1 MEKAIIDLK
10 EIKETLAV
18 EKETYN
24 NGGESDDIVLGW
36 IEALEY
42 VLRITKVQLNPIL
55 QIEEMARSWSD
66 DDQYALDVQRAIGNL
81 EYSIGKHNGVSG
93 ISGGYCMI
101 EILDKSTDV
110 FDDHKEEEIDNFHLS
125 ITFGVKSDCDNW
137 NQTYYRRMNCS
148 TLEIINDDTSE

>member
-10 EIKETLAV
+10 VIKETLAV

-24 NGGESDDIVLGW
+24 NGGESVDIVLGL

-110 FDDHKEEEIDNFHLS
+110 FDDHTEEEIDNFHLS
-125 ITFGVKSDCDNW
+125 ITFGVKSDCDDW
-137 NQTYYRRMNCS
+137 STTYYERLNCE
-148 TLEIINDDTSE
+148 TLKLISEEEK

>member
-93 ISGGYCMI
+93 ISGGYVRL
-101 EILDKSTDV
+101 IL
-110 FDDHKEEEIDNFHLS
+110 
-125 ITFGVKSDCDNW
+125 
-137 NQTYYRRMNCS
+137 
-148 TLEIINDDTSE
+148 